1 MHEYF
6 FSCFEMFT
14 VGSNYPNMS
23 IGREIGDVEKDD
35 QGLQTMKVLGR
46 NIAYLLKK
54 LHGKT

>member
-1 MHEYF
+1 
-6 FSCFEMFT
+6 
-14 VGSNYPNMS
+14 MS

>member
-1 MHEYF
+1 
-6 FSCFEMFT
+6 MFT